1 MAFGFSAGG
10 GYGAGSSVLHR
21 DSAHGTGLVPDA
33 ELLFTA
39 QFYRHGPD
47 LLLVGHD
54 GRNLLIPGYF
64 ASEHH
69 PALVAPSGARLTA
82 DTVDLLA
89 GSPTPGQYAQAS
101 PTAPPETIG

>member
-1 MAFGFSAGG
+1 MAFGFSAGE
-10 GYGAGSSVLHR
+10 GYGAGSSVLEG
-21 DSAHGTGLVPDA
+21 DSAHGTVLVPDT

-54 GRNLLIPGYF
+54 GRHVLIPGYF

-69 PALVAPSGARLTA
+69 PALVAPNGARLTP

-89 GSPTPGQYAQAS
+89 GSPTPGH
-101 PTAPPETIG
+101 